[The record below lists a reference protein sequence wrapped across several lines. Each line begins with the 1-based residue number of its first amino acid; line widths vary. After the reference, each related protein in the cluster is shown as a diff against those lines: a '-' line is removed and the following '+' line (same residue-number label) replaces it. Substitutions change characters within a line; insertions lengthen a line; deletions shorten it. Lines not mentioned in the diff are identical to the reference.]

1 MERLF
6 TIISGVA
13 GFTAVAL
20 GAFGSHGLSRY
31 LSGLNDPT
39 KRLEWW
45 ATASHYHLIHAL
57 AVALA
62 AWLVHRGGGTAAVV
76 AGWCFVAGIVLFSGS
91 LYTMTLTG
99 TTRLGVVTPFGGLL
113 LLAGWAAVATAAWNL
128 KP

>member
-6 TIISGVA
+6 TIISGIA

-31 LSGLNDPT
+31 LSALNDPT

-57 AVALA
+57 AIALA

-99 TTRLGVVTPFGGLL
+99 ITRLGVVTPFGGLF